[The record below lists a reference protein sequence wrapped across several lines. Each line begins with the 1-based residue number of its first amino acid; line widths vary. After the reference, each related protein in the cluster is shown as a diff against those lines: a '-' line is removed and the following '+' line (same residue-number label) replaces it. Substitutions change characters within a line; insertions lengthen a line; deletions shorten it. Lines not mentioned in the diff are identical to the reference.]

1 MIFSSFS
8 HHFTDVFPSFPI
20 IFSSNPRFSMV
31 FPSVFGPFDIF
42 SHGQLGPFGPR
53 HDDVDLIC
61 AHLSG
66 GQLLQDDLHQ
76 GSMLGDGDGSIFG
89 RNVGNKREE

>member
-1 MIFSSFS
+1 
-8 HHFTDVFPSFPI
+8 
-20 IFSSNPRFSMV
+20 MV

-66 GQLLQDDLHQ
+66 GQLLQDDLHK
-76 GSMLGDGDGSIFG
+76 GGARAEDEATDGADA
-89 RNVGNKREE
+89 